1 MEAEVLM
8 AGRTAVVG
16 EIRGL
21 TGDTAIESGT
31 GDEDRGVDPVGVVLP
46 LFGYRHVQIYSEL
59 TISSNGNCILECFL

>member
-1 MEAEVLM
+1 MEVEFFI

-21 TGDTAIESGT
+21 TGETAIESGT

-46 LFGYRHVQIYSEL
+46 LFGYQKDIP
-59 TISSNGNCILECFL
+59 